1 MSFLKKAAKEAKNI
15 AKEVQKGK
23 AALKSTPKASIDI
36 NLNAPNIG
44 LKASGPK
51 IAVSGTGPGINAN
64 PLPPQG
70 MNPLPNFLE
79 MDMYKIPESTHPHP
93 LIIDYHLNGECK
105 ICKINIGGQV
115 GYRCGGCDILL
126 CFNCSNRVFYGNKH
140 KNCHPQH
147 PLALTSRTGGWK
159 CDLCKRHFKLGAS
172 FYCRL
177 CDFDACDMCY
187 LDNGFPQGFV
197 LPPIE
202 QYISHQGLP
211 PKGGYN
217 SQQAGFS
224 SDPGYSSQPSGG
236 IPPQTAG
243 FSSGY
248 SSQQSGGIPP
258 QTGGFSS
265 GYSSQQSGGIPPQQG
280 FPPQTGPGF
289 PPQGDS
295 DVIKRLNETIKNYE
309 IKLQQ
314 SENDFI
320 HLKKSNMDERAR
332 LQATI
337 DSLNKELASKDNQ
350 ISALQLDLNAAN
362 QRVQGFD
369 VDMGKMRMDLDSL
382 LKERDSLVIKSKA
395 DADQIFHLGE
405 DNKNLN
411 FQLTAKINEIQSTG
425 GRITELTNRIH
436 DLEFQL
442 KGRDDQ
448 IMQIN
453 GRHEEDKRQMQITI
467 DSINGQLFAAQ
478 NQLKNIDH
486 LYATIKRYEEFI
498 NKLKI
503 DIINFQSSCPP
514 ILPPGH

>member
-1 MSFLKKAAKEAKNI
+1 MKALKKI
-15 AKEVQKGK
+15 AKETKNIVKEGQKIQ
-23 AALKSTPKASIDI
+23 AALKAPPPKATVDI
-36 NLNAPNIG
+36 NLKGPNVV
-44 LKASGPK
+44 LKSSGPK
-51 IAVSGTGPGINAN
+51 IGVSGTGPGINTH
-64 PLPPQG
+64 PPQG
-70 MNPLPNFLE
+70 MMPPPNFLE

-105 ICKINIGGQV
+105 ICKTNIGGQV
-115 GYRCGGCDILL
+115 GYRCNGCDILL

-147 PLALTSRTGGWK
+147 PLALTSRKSGWK
-159 CDLCKRHFKLGAS
+159 CDLCKTHFKQGAS
-172 FYCRL
+172 FYCKP
-177 CDFDACDMCY
+177 CDFDACDTCY
-187 LDNGFPQGFV
+187 LDKGFPQGFV

-202 QYISHQGLP
+202 SYLSQA
-211 PKGGYN
+211 GYS

-224 SDPGYSSQPSGG
+224 SDSGYSSQPSGG
-236 IPPQTAG
+236 IPPQQPG
-243 FSSGY
+243 FSSDTGY
-248 SSQQSGGIPP
+248 SSQP
-258 QTGGFSS
+258 
-265 GYSSQQSGGIPPQQG
+265 SGGIPPQQPG
-280 FPPQTGPGF
+280 FSSQGYPPQAGPGF
-289 PPQGDS
+289 PPQADS
-295 DVIKRLNETIKNYE
+295 EVIRKLNETIKNYE

-320 HLKKSNMDERAR
+320 HLKQSNMDERAR
-332 LQATI
+332 LQETI
-337 DSLNKELASKDNQ
+337 NSLNKELAAKDNQ
-350 ISALQLDLNAAN
+350 ISAMQMDLNAAN
-362 QRVQGFD
+362 QRLQG
-369 VDMGKMRMDLDSL
+369 VDADMSKMRIDLDSL
-382 LKERDSLVIKSKA
+382 VKERDSLLIKSKA
-395 DADQIFHLGE
+395 DADHIAHLAE

-411 FQLTAKINEIQSTG
+411 FQLTAKINELQGTG

-503 DIINFQSSCPP
+503 DIVNFQSSCPP
-514 ILPPGH
+514 ILPPVH

>member
-1 MSFLKKAAKEAKNI
+1 MKALKKI
-15 AKEVQKGK
+15 AKETKNIVKEGQKVQ
-23 AALKSTPKASIDI
+23 AALKGPPPKATVDI
-36 NLNAPNIG
+36 NLKGPNIA
-44 LKASGPK
+44 LKSSGPK
-51 IAVSGTGPGINAN
+51 IGVSATGPGINTH

-70 MNPLPNFLE
+70 MKPLPNFLE

-93 LIIDYHLNGECK
+93 LIIDYHLNGDCK
-105 ICKINIGGQV
+105 ICKANIGGQV
-115 GYRCGGCDILL
+115 GYRCDGCDILL

-147 PLALTSRTGGWK
+147 PLALTSRKSGWK
-159 CDLCKRHFKLGAS
+159 CDLCKRHFNKGAS
-172 FYCRL
+172 FYCKP
-177 CDFDACDMCY
+177 CDFDACDTCY
-187 LDNGFPQGFV
+187 LDKGFPQGFV

-202 QYISHQGLP
+202 SYTSQA
-211 PKGGYN
+211 GYS

-236 IPPQTAG
+236 IPPQQPG
-243 FSSGY
+243 FSSDTGY
-248 SSQQSGGIPP
+248 SSQPSGGIPP
-258 QTGGFSS
+258 QQPGFSS
-265 GYSSQQSGGIPPQQG
+265 QFSGGIPPQQG
-280 FPPQTGPGF
+280 FPPQAGPGF

-295 DVIKRLNETIKNYE
+295 DVIRKLNETIKNYE

-320 HLKKSNMDERAR
+320 HLKQSNMDERAR
-332 LQATI
+332 LQETI
-337 DSLNKELASKDNQ
+337 DSLNKELAAKDNQ
-350 ISALQLDLNAAN
+350 ISAMQRDLNAAN

-369 VDMGKMRMDLDSL
+369 VDMNKMRIDLDSL
-382 LKERDSLVIKSKA
+382 VKERDSLLIKSKA
-395 DADQIFHLGE
+395 DADHIVHLGE

-411 FQLTAKINEIQSTG
+411 FQLTAKINELQSTG

-453 GRHEEDKRQMQITI
+453 GRHEEDKRKMQITI

-503 DIINFQSSCPP
+503 DIVNFQSSCPP
-514 ILPPGH
+514 ILPPVH